1 MAEIKRMRYFQHE
14 FLDAEDF
21 NDEQEYHRQM
31 RYRHNRDF
39 HTWGIGHGLE
49 VGLAEDQETGSET
62 KVTVSPGTAVD
73 GEGKEI
79 ILPLSRTIDF
89 DQPAYQG
96 DTGYYITVK
105 WHEQPGLP
113 RQEDSSKRW
122 EEVPDIDVTAD
133 PPQDFDMNLV
143 LARVKL
149 RGNKTVESIDPSDR
163 KYAALEI
170 GDATVTSF
178 KIADGAVTAAKIAD
192 KAVTNAKLRD
202 GSVDEDKLSS
212 TARGKLVTNGN
223 GHNHSGGDGARIKHS
238 SLTLDG
244 GNNPHHVGMSQLS
257 DLNANN
263 RKITNLSDP
272 AQNNEAA
279 NQGYVDAKDAEVK
292 GYVNS
297 VTEGKL
303 VTNGNSHDHSGGDG
317 AQIRHSKLNKDDG
330 RNPHNTTAAD
340 VGALA
345 ITGGTMNG
353 NISVNGNVG
362 IGTIPSEKLHINGSV
377 RGNISGA
384 LRINTGNGYVDIG
397 PQNTGYSHFITDCPV
412 FYFNQGLM
420 VDSGCI
426 GSYNQDLQLQTGGTT
441 RMIIR
446 KDNGNV
452 GIGVLEPGENL
463 HVHRIV
469 RIGNT
474 QIYDNEINRYNNDNL
489 YIGYRNTKNTIL
501 QLNGGN
507 VGIGTPEPQRK
518 LDVNGDIYI
527 SAGHTIL
534 SPGRM
539 HIHGEELLYLL
550 HRDGV
555 IISKAWD
562 GNGNLT
568 VEGRFSSN
576 SLTGTIGYADFAEY
590 FESKN
595 GKEIKPGTSV
605 VLDGDK
611 IRPAKKGEDP
621 IGIISANPFIAGGVP
636 LEWPKKYLR
645 DEFGNQIMEEYKEEI
660 MEPKKEK
667 VKKERQKV
675 EKRKVEEKVSRT
687 EVVKIKGKYCR
698 KEVGETVEREVE
710 EPVFKEVDL
719 YDAKG
724 KNKIGKHK
732 LPVMETY
739 EEEIDVLD
747 DNGQPV
753 MVGSGKFETKTRPK
767 LNPEYD
773 ETKEYIPREKR
784 PEWNCVGLL
793 GQLPLRKGQPTA
805 PTWIKI
811 KDISKD
817 VELWL
822 VK

>member
-62 KVTVSPGTAVD
+62 KVTVNPGTAVD

-96 DTGYYITVK
+96 DTSYYITIK

-133 PPQDFDMNLV
+133 SPQDSDMNLV
-143 LARVKL
+143 LACVKL
-149 RGNKTVESIDPSDR
+149 RGNKTVESIDPSGR

-170 GDATVTSF
+170 GDATVTTF
-178 KIADGAVTAAKIAD
+178 KIADGAVTTAKIAD

-212 TARGKLVTNGN
+212 IARGKLVTNGN
-223 GHNHSGGDGARIKHS
+223 DHNHSGGDGARIKHS

-263 RKITNLSDP
+263 RRITNLSDP

-297 VTEGKL
+297 VTKGKL

-317 AQIRHSKLNKDDG
+317 ARIKHSSLNKDDG
-330 RNPHNTTAAD
+330 RNPHNTAAAD

-345 ITGGTMNG
+345 TTGGTVNG
-353 NISVNGNVG
+353 SISVNGNVG
-362 IGTIPSEKLHINGSV
+362 IGTTTPGAKLHVNGLIKGGSLDIGDSFTATV
-377 RGNISGA
+377 RCADFLIGYSGRRERPGRALVDKKTTLVVNYEGDWNECLISG
-384 LRINTGNGYVDIG
+384 
-397 PQNTGYSHFITDCPV
+397 
-412 FYFNQGLM
+412 
-420 VDSGCI
+420 
-426 GSYNQDLQLQTGGTT
+426 
-441 RMIIR
+441 
-446 KDNGNV
+446 KV
-452 GIGVLEPGENL
+452 GIE
-463 HVHRIV
+463 
-469 RIGNT
+469 
-474 QIYDNEINRYNNDNL
+474 
-489 YIGYRNTKNTIL
+489 
-501 QLNGGN
+501 GG
-507 VGIGTPEPQRK
+507 
-518 LDVNGDIYI
+518 DY
-527 SAGHTIL
+527 
-534 SPGRM
+534 
-539 HIHGEELLYLL
+539 
-550 HRDGV
+550 
-555 IISKAWD
+555 
-562 GNGNLT
+562 
-568 VEGRFSSN
+568 
-576 SLTGTIGYADFAEY
+576 AEY
-590 FESKN
+590 FESKD
-595 GKEIKPGTSV
+595 GKEIKAGISV
-605 VLDGDK
+605 VMDSGK
-611 IRPAKKGEDP
+611 IRAAKKSEIP
-621 IGIISANPFIAGGVP
+621 IGVISANPGIVGGVHI
-636 LEWPKKYLR
+636 EWPKKYLR

-660 MEPKKEK
+660 MKPKKKK
-667 VKKERQKV
+667 VK
-675 EKRKVEEKVSRT
+675 
-687 EVVKIKGKYCR
+687 
-698 KEVGETVEREVE
+698 
-710 EPVFKEVDL
+710 
-719 YDAKG
+719 
-724 KNKIGKHK
+724 
-732 LPVMETY
+732 
-739 EEEIDVLD
+739 D
-747 DNGQPV
+747 DDGQPV